1 MGFSNLFFIYFLA
14 LVIPVIIILEYVSEK
29 RKREFIGKIFSEENI
44 KKLFLRHDL
53 RITELKKVLKISGL
67 FFLVFALSGP
77 RFGAKLMDIKKRGVD
92 VIIAVDVSKSML
104 AQDMNPNRME
114 KAKFELRSLVEKLS
128 GNRLGI
134 IAFAGKPFLQC
145 PLTLDT
151 AAVKIFLDSIT
162 PDIIPVPGTAIGEA
176 IELAVKNFVREERKY
191 KALILLTDGEDH
203 EGDPVTQALMANKEG
218 VKIFTIGFGT
228 PQGELIPEKDSGGS
242 VIGYK
247 KDKAG
252 ETVMTKLAAE
262 TLQKIA
268 YETGGK
274 YYQATDGE
282 VEVDL
287 IADDIAGMGTKQ
299 LKAKKYEMYEEK
311 FYYFVLIGL
320 ILILVEMFLP
330 DGFKKKIN
338 I

>member
-1 MGFSNLFFIYFLA
+1 MGFSHLFFIYFLI
-14 LVIPVIIILEYVSEK
+14 LIIPLIIILEYVSEK
-29 RKREFIGKIFSEENI
+29 QKREFIGKTFSPENI
-44 KKLFLRHDL
+44 KKLFLRRDL
-53 RITELKKVLKISGL
+53 RIIELKKVLKISGL

-77 RFGAKLMDIKKRGVD
+77 RFGSKLMDIKKHGVD
-92 VIIAVDVSKSML
+92 VVIAIDVSKSML

-128 GNRLGI
+128 GNRIGI

-151 AAVKIFLDSIT
+151 AAVKIFLDSLST
-162 PDIIPVPGTAIGEA
+162 DLIPVPGTAIGEA
-176 IELAVKNFVREERKY
+176 IELAVKNFVREDRKY

-203 EGDPVTQALMANKEG
+203 ESDPVSRALMAKKEG

-228 PQGELIPEKDSGGS
+228 PRGELIPEKDAGGS
-242 VIGYK
+242 VVGYK
-247 KDKAG
+247 KDKDG

-274 YYQATDGE
+274 YYRSSDGE
-282 VEVDL
+282 MEVDL
-287 IADDIAGMGTKQ
+287 IADDISGMGTKQ

-311 FYYFVLIGL
+311 FYYFILIGL
-320 ILILVEMFLP
+320 ALMLIEMFLP
-330 DGFKKKIN
+330 DGFKKRIN